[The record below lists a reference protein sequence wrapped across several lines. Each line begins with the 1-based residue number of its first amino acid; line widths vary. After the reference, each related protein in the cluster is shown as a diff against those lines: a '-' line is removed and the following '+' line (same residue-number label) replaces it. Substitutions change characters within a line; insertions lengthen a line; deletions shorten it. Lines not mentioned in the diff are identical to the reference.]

1 MQSVQLAALLQQVPT
16 KTCRLSGSQ
25 EPTYSSP
32 GCSFSSSA
40 ATTPGAA
47 IQVLKSRC
55 GTAQNLSTLRSHPFA
70 SQHTRGQS
78 PDAQLIP
85 PGGRGARCI
94 STGAWL
100 KLIMVSRRK
109 ERLLQFSSH
118 KARALEK
125 VDLSRKG
132 SVDEAIMP
140 MVKLLNST
148 DEYYTTSSCSGRI
161 SIFCE
166 VVAVMRYC
174 SGFTVVCV
182 CQPFCLPAGQQAAEE
197 RMSLVARIT

>member
-1 MQSVQLAALLQQVPT
+1 M
-16 KTCRLSGSQ
+16 
-25 EPTYSSP
+25 
-32 GCSFSSSA
+32 
-40 ATTPGAA
+40 
-47 IQVLKSRC
+47 
-55 GTAQNLSTLRSHPFA
+55 AQTD
-70 SQHTRGQS
+70 TV
-78 PDAQLIP
+78 
-85 PGGRGARCI
+85 
-94 STGAWL
+94 
-100 KLIMVSRRK
+100 MVSRRR
-109 ERLLQFSSH
+109 EGLLQFSSH

-166 VVAVMRYC
+166 VVTVTRYC

-182 CQPFCLPAGQQAAEE
+182 CQPFCLLAGQQAAEE